1 MSAICCVAPSSL
13 LMTGHHGSLAMAAA
27 PYYSLDSYSTA
38 LSSNAHN
45 FYYQHQQ
52 QQQFVAQQQTDAIRR
67 KRLEDALM
75 ETIPAASNSKV
86 SRRIVQL
93 QQSLYASLPLAA
105 AVQTMPKLTPTPT
118 TVRRE
123 QQQQIS
129 RTLSIDPGKDYS
141 QPLNV
146 DCSIEYDLP
155 RVVRP
160 PPGAQPLL
168 LIAPRR
174 VRAQPEKATSTG
186 ASWPSSLYVI
196 ESSSSRSNSLND
208 YCDQTSPLNSN
219 NNWMPHLPLLPPPP
233 QLGSAGESQQQQWSS
248 TTTHRHQFK
257 QQVIHHHQSKA
268 THHQRPECVSRCC
281 PATHAPRWTPYNCQQ
296 QQQPR
301 PRQPM
306 SMMTLDHLLPT
317 FHI

>member
-13 LMTGHHGSLAMAAA
+13 LMTGHGSLAMAAA

-45 FYYQHQQ
+45 FYYQHHQQQ
-52 QQQFVAQQQTDAIRR
+52 QQQFVAQQQSDAMRR

-105 AVQTMPKLTPTPT
+105 AAAAQTMPKLTPTPI
-118 TVRRE
+118 VRQE
-123 QQQQIS
+123 QQHQQTS
-129 RTLSIDPGKDYS
+129 RALSIDPGKDYS

-160 PPGAQPLL
+160 PPGAQ
-168 LIAPRR
+168 
-174 VRAQPEKATSTG
+174 VKH
-186 ASWPSSLYVI
+186 SLF
-196 ESSSSRSNSLND
+196 N
-208 YCDQTSPLNSN
+208 
-219 NNWMPHLPLLPPPP
+219 
-233 QLGSAGESQQQQWSS
+233 
-248 TTTHRHQFK
+248 
-257 QQVIHHHQSKA
+257 
-268 THHQRPECVSRCC
+268 
-281 PATHAPRWTPYNCQQ
+281 
-296 QQQPR
+296 
-301 PRQPM
+301 
-306 SMMTLDHLLPT
+306 
-317 FHI
+317 

>member
-13 LMTGHHGSLAMAAA
+13 LMTGHGSLAMAAA

-52 QQQFVAQQQTDAIRR
+52 QQQFVAQQQSSDAMRR

-105 AVQTMPKLTPTPT
+105 AQTSTMPKLPTPT
-118 TVRRE
+118 SSIATVRPE
-123 QQQQIS
+123 Q
-129 RTLSIDPGKDYS
+129 RMNRALSIDPGKDYS
-141 QPLNV
+141 QPLSV

-160 PPGAQPLL
+160 PPGAQV
-168 LIAPRR
+168 RR
-174 VRAQPEKATSTG
+174 KTFNYIPVSLV
-186 ASWPSSLYVI
+186 SWLVFFW
-196 ESSSSRSNSLND
+196 N
-208 YCDQTSPLNSN
+208 
-219 NNWMPHLPLLPPPP
+219 
-233 QLGSAGESQQQQWSS
+233 
-248 TTTHRHQFK
+248 
-257 QQVIHHHQSKA
+257 
-268 THHQRPECVSRCC
+268 
-281 PATHAPRWTPYNCQQ
+281 
-296 QQQPR
+296 
-301 PRQPM
+301 
-306 SMMTLDHLLPT
+306 
-317 FHI
+317 